1 MAHSACRAR
10 TAGGGGGGGGRA
22 LPGACACVCA
32 LALALACCLPGAWG
46 AAAGG
51 RDGSAR
57 GPARRDGGACAAR
70 LRGGG
75 GRCPGDRDDRTAG
88 HAAAALA
95 RSTLRLRG
103 GSTWGSTWGSSSFSG
118 SKKAHNPEND
128 PEVDLEHCPNDGI
141 TDLRFSPKALLPNNY
156 LVATTWDGEV
166 RCYQAD
172 PASGKTTPVGMQR
185 HEKPAMCCAWK
196 SDGSAIYSGSADGK
210 CMMWHLASNS
220 WTQVAQH
227 DGPITGVFYSDTP
240 SPCVITGSWD
250 RTVKFW
256 DASSAPTVSVPA
268 RARIAGAGAACAR
281 EKQGDGSA
289 ARTHAR

>member
-1 MAHSACRAR
+1 MPLLR
-10 TAGGGGGGGGRA
+10 
-22 LPGACACVCA
+22 ACACACACA
-32 LALALACCLPGAWG
+32 LALALMCSLPGAWG
-46 AAAGG
+46 A
-51 RDGSAR
+51 
-57 GPARRDGGACAAR
+57 GPARRDGGACAGR

-75 GRCPGDRDDRTAG
+75 ERCSEGRDGRIAG

-103 GSTWGSTWGSSSFSG
+103 GSTWGSSWGSSSFSG

-128 PEVDLEHCPNDGI
+128 PEVDLEHCPNDGV

-196 SDGSAIYSGSADGK
+196 GDGSAIYSGGADGK

-227 DGPITGVFYSDTP
+227 DGPISGVFYSDTP

-256 DASSAPTVSVPA
+256 DASSAPTVSLPRHA
-268 RARIAGAGAACAR
+268 RRARRRPLCR
-281 EKQGDGSA
+281 L
-289 ARTHAR
+289 R